1 MSPTRSSDRAD
12 ELHWSAGPPTRDIA
26 SNTEIIS
33 SKSLQREIP
42 FKMTEIDELTHDL
55 SQHKRLRYGK
65 RSGTLDAAQ
74 VGLLEET
81 LDADRACRRA

>member
-12 ELHWSAGPPTRDIA
+12 ELHWSASPPTRDIA

-33 SKSLQREIP
+33 SESLQREIH

-65 RSGTLDAAQ
+65 GSETLDAAQ

-81 LDADRACRRA
+81 LGADRRA